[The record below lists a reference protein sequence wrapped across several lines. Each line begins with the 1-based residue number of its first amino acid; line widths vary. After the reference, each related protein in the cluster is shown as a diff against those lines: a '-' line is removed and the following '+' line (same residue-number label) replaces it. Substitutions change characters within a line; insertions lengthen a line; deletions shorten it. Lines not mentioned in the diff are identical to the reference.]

1 MICAECKKWTMGE
14 TWGTNPNGK
23 DHGTI
28 VECKG
33 WCLAKPNKRKRW
45 NYQPAH
51 KCKLFDP
58 SEQDTLIISGR
69 GLPTQEQLD
78 TIINFVE
85 TKLNKHGSGSEKDTM
100 DR

>member
-14 TWGTNPNGK
+14 TWGTNPIGK